1 MTPPE
6 IDLTQPDAV
15 RRELLDDDHA
25 VKHEFARH
33 LNVELNE
40 LAEVL
45 AAGFRLLPAI
55 NEAANR
61 LQTQRSALV
70 AGFAFGVLDDLVI
83 STKLMLSG
91 KAPAAGNVMRQAVEG
106 IAMSMLCSTD
116 ELLVIEMKK
125 NQTPVR
131 ARYWEKVWSGD
142 SRTQGHLAVTQ
153 LDWNAA
159 ALKLKGDGVAR
170 LRHARKHYN
179 TFSHCG
185 TLTIASRVALDV
197 PGMVYVGGHFDP
209 AKLDAYRV
217 EMNERIGLC
226 RVLPPFMDR
235 LLATMP
241 RPAGR
246 PAAAAQPAEPA

>member
-15 RRELLDDDHA
+15 RRELLDDDRA
-25 VKHEFARH
+25 VKDEFARH
-33 LNVELNE
+33 LDGELNE

-45 AAGFRLLPAI
+45 AACFRLLPAI

-116 ELLVIEMKK
+116 ELLVIEIKK

-159 ALKLKGDGVAR
+159 ALKLKCDGVAR

-241 RPAGR
+241 RPA
-246 PAAAAQPAEPA
+246 AAAQPAEPA